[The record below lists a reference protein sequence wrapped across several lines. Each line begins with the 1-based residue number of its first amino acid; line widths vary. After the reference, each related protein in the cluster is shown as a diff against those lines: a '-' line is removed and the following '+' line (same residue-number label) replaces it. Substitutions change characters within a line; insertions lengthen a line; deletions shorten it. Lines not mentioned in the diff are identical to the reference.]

1 MGSLPQ
7 PCRPD
12 SPPVRDMNK
21 AGVDRVE
28 GTILATVNP
37 DGTIGNVRAGT
48 VNPGSLRNAVQRTF
62 NTALTDPA
70 CKTKADGDKYDVE
83 IPFVMK
89 LD

>member
-1 MGSLPQ
+1 
-7 PCRPD
+7 
-12 SPPVRDMNK
+12 MNK

-62 NTALTDPA
+62 NAALTDPA